1 LRPAGAPPRGNSSAG
16 ENRSVFQRHF
26 PGRAAFNAPRGR
38 WAQALRAQGIYRVTG
53 EERTIPVRNCLLE
66 SESAAEVFITAT
78 PDRRDS
84 ASAQAEALF
93 QAVRDGLES
102 HRARILQERIFASES
117 ALPAVL
123 AARSRMLGPLD
134 DGVPP
139 ILLRVPEDRFGP
151 VPGVSVHAV
160 RAAAPP
166 KPLRHKGAACG
177 RIVEADGFRFVA
189 LSGLTAPQAGPN
201 DAQAKAMFEMA
212 QACLGEVGATMRHVA
227 RTWLWL
233 GDILAWYDD
242 LNRVRNQFFG
252 SCGLLDGDPS
262 VPHLPA
268 STGIGVHP
276 AGGAACALD
285 AVAVIGPKGR
295 VEYFREA
302 GNQRSPYH
310 YGSAFSRAARASTPA
325 GHTVYVSGTAAIDK
339 AGNTN
344 PVGDVRGQVHVTVEN
359 VRAALKDLGCTDAEV
374 VQALVYSK
382 TLEVQETF
390 HRDYAGLEWPCVS
403 VIADVCRDDLL
414 FEAEATACPGA
425 RNA

>member
-1 LRPAGAPPRGNSSAG
+1 
-16 ENRSVFQRHF
+16 VQR
-26 PGRAAFNAPRGR
+26 
-38 WAQALRAQGIYRVTG
+38 IYRVTG
-53 EERTIPVRNCLLE
+53 EERTISVRNRLLE

-78 PDRRDS
+78 PDRRES
-84 ASAQAEALF
+84 ASAQAQALF

-102 HRARILQERIFASES
+102 NRARILQERIFASES

-139 ILLRVPEDRFGP
+139 TLLRVPEDRFGP
-151 VPGVSVHAV
+151 VPGVFVHAV

-166 KPLRHKGAACG
+166 EPLRHKGAACG

-189 LSGLTAPQAGPN
+189 LSGLTAPQAGPS
-201 DAQAKAMFEMA
+201 DAQAKAMFETA

-252 SCGLLDGDPS
+252 SCGLLDGDPN

-268 STGIGVHP
+268 STGIGVYP

-325 GHTVYVSGTAAIDK
+325 GHTVYVSGTAAIDR

-359 VRAALKDLGCTDAEV
+359 VRAALKDLGCSDAEV

-382 TLEVQETF
+382 TPQVQETF

-403 VIADVCRDDLL
+403 VIADLCRDDLL